1 MKSYDYANRKGVEII
16 SWERFGQMARSLAE
30 QLAPERIE
38 VVIGIARAG
47 LFPATAVAAMLRREM
62 YPVSITRRVED
73 KVVFER
79 PVWRVDVP
87 ALVRGRRV
95 AVIDEM
101 ADSGET
107 LALVAA
113 RALERDAAKVVRVAL
128 VSHTWA
134 SPTPHITAL
143 VSDAL
148 VVFPWDREVYA
159 DGRWQMHPE
168 LADALRAQGLD
179 ASGLDNES

>member
-1 MKSYDYANRKGVEII
+1 MKPYDYAHRKGVEEI
-16 SWERFGQMARSLAE
+16 SWERFGQLTRSLAE
-30 QLAPERIE
+30 QLAPHKVEA
-38 VVIGIARAG
+38 VIGIARAG
-47 LFPATAVAAMLRREM
+47 LFPATALAAMLRREM

-73 KVVFER
+73 RVVFEK

-95 AVIDEM
+95 AVVDEM

-107 LALVAA
+107 LATVCA
-113 RALERDAAKVVRVAL
+113 RALERDAAQVVSVAL

-134 SPTPHITAL
+134 SPAPQISAL
-143 VSDAL
+143 VTDAL
-148 VVFPWDREVYA
+148 VIFPWDREVYA

-168 LADALRAQGLD
+168 LVTALRAQGLD
-179 ASGLDNES
+179 PDLK